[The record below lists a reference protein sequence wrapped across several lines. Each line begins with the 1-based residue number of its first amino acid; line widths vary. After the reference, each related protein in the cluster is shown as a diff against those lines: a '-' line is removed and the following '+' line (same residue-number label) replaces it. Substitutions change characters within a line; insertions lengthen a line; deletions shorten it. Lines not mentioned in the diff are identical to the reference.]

1 MPSDPIIQKTVGFQ
15 LNFPRPHSLLSQ
27 MTQEEFEHIAP
38 GLRELMC
45 SVGRGF
51 FGNDD
56 DAEDVAQE
64 GLVALLRFI
73 DRMEPGIRHDAL
85 AIRVAKHCC
94 IDMVRKR
101 KARNS
106 SVFSHALN
114 NTSQFDDFAVSRLRE
129 TDVGASPH
137 EVLEAKELHEA
148 VGKAVEH
155 LKPSERRLFEM
166 RQIEGLELDEIARL
180 TQIAKPSIKSIVSA
194 ARKKVF
200 EEIKRL
206 RT

>member
-1 MPSDPIIQKTVGFQ
+1 
-15 LNFPRPHSLLSQ
+15 

-38 GLRELMC
+38 TLRELMLL
-45 SVGRGF
+45 VGRSF

-64 GLVALLRFI
+64 GLVALLRFV
-73 DRMEPGIRHDAL
+73 DKMESGARHDAL

-94 IDMVRKR
+94 MDIMRKR
-101 KARNS
+101 KS
-106 SVFSHALN
+106 SLFISKKK
-114 NTSQFDDFAVSRLRE
+114 DEE
-129 TDVGASPH
+129 TAPPDWNAGASPH

-148 VGKAVEH
+148 VNKAVQH

-166 RQIEGLELDEIARL
+166 RQIEGLELDDIVKL
-180 TQIAKPSIKSIVSA
+180 TNIAKPSVKSIVSA

-200 EEIKRL
+200 EEIKKL